1 MDAEELFQLI
11 TAVHTVARAI
21 KAYLC
26 AQALTTA
33 WTNTLF
39 ATLKSIMKHQK
50 SFHLSITMPLEK
62 TSFLLGLK
70 TRNLYFVFLLIR
82 TVLADKIF
90 SGFLSKT
97 NGAVIVIVI
106 ILV

>member
-1 MDAEELFQLI
+1 
-11 TAVHTVARAI
+11 
-21 KAYLC
+21 
-26 AQALTTA
+26 
-33 WTNTLF
+33 
-39 ATLKSIMKHQK
+39 MKHQK